1 MNFLIVA
8 ATKFEIDLIIDDLK
22 IIKNIND
29 NEINCCFKE
38 NNVNVLITGVGIYN
52 TVYHLSKHLQ
62 KNSYDLIINVGIAG
76 SFTKNIRIGNCVE
89 VKEEMFSDIL
99 ISDINIQSLFEYGLM
114 KDDNIFENG
123 ILKNRTEFNTELTK
137 VKGFTTNSLNYNLN
151 FNSQIS
157 NKFNVDIETMEGAAF
172 FFVCLNEKAKF
183 IEIRAVSNYI
193 GESDKSKWNIDSARK
208 SLHLNILKL
217 IEK

>member
-38 NNVNVLITGVGIYN
+38 NNVNILITGVGIYN
-52 TVYHLSKHLQ
+52 TVYYLTKHLQ
-62 KNSYDLIINVGIAG
+62 KNSYDLIINAGIAG
-76 SFTKNIRIGNCVE
+76 SFNKNIKIGSCVE
-89 VKEEMFSDIL
+89 VIEEMFSDIF
-99 ISDINIQSLFEYGLM
+99 ISDINIQSLFDYGLM

-193 GESDKSKWNIDSARK
+193 GESDKSKWDIDSARK
-208 SLHLNILKL
+208 SLYLNILKL